1 MNQTDAV
8 RTIRKAMRADE
19 WELHRKFI
27 TDRYLRDGW
36 PLSMVQ
42 QALRQPNFDPKWVLI
57 GML

>member
-1 MNQTDAV
+1 
-8 RTIRKAMRADE
+8 MRADE